1 MDLLRTSSVHPPEA
15 ESGAPEASPPHTPP
29 LSVDSAMDSSDD
41 CSVLSLGEVPIS
53 WVEPN
58 ACVKEVVSDPE
69 ISPQDVGVLLPF
81 CCQEAPTA
89 HLPTITTTYLETS
102 QQDNTGLPSAT
113 RSRFGKR
120 LTNIF
125 SSMFSCFR
133 SRDRVVV
140 LVGEADTLHWLDINN
155 PKPVSEPVPAA
166 KRGCLQRFLRR
177 FRRTSRKG

>member
-1 MDLLRTSSVHPPEA
+1 MVVRTDAPRSDMDCRRTFSVHPPEA

-29 LSVDSAMDSSDD
+29 LSV
-41 CSVLSLGEVPIS
+41 
-53 WVEPN
+53 
-58 ACVKEVVSDPE
+58 VSDPE
-69 ISPQDVGVLLPF
+69 ISPQHVDVLLPF

-102 QQDNTGLPSAT
+102 QQDDTGLPSPT
-113 RSRFGKR
+113 RGRFGKR

-133 SRDRVVV
+133 SRDRVVA

-155 PKPVSEPVPAA
+155 PKPVPAA

-177 FRRTSRKG
+177 CWRTSRKG